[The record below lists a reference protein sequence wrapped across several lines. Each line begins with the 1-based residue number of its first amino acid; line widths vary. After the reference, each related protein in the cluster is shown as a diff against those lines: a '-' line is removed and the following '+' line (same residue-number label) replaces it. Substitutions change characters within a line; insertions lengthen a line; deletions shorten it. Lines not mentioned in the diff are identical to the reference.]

1 MPGLEVAGGM
11 KLVFVHERYQQAGGE
26 DNIFEAE
33 SALMESH
40 GHEVIR
46 YTDDNERIAGMRA
59 STVAAGTIWS
69 RQANRDLRRLFR
81 KHRPAVVHFHNTFPL
96 ISPSAYYAARAEGVA
111 VVQTIHNYRL
121 VCPAATLYRGE
132 RPCTDCVGRAFAAP
146 SVVHG
151 CYRGSR
157 SGSLVVAGMLTTHR
171 LMRTWKRLVHVY
183 VAPSEF
189 ARQKLIAGGLPGDRI
204 VIKPNFINPDPGAG
218 GHSGDFLLFTGR
230 LAPEKG
236 VRTMLRAWELLDGS
250 IPLKI
255 AGDGPLRALVSD
267 GSVGSRAIEWL
278 GHRTKDEVVRLMQDA
293 RALIVPSE
301 WYEGF
306 PMVIAEAFAT
316 GLPVIASD
324 IGGLGELARN
334 SAGGITFRPGDEEDL
349 AATVR
354 RAWSAPEE
362 LRTIG
367 AAARRDYEE
376 RWTIERS
383 YQMHLDI
390 YRRAELVRGRA
401 G

>member
-1 MPGLEVAGGM
+1 M
-11 KLVFVHERYQQAGGE
+11 KLVFVHERYQHAGGE
-26 DNIFEAE
+26 DNIFVAE
-33 SALMESH
+33 SALMESY

-46 YTDDNERIAGMRA
+46 YTDDNERIARMH
-59 STVAAGTIWS
+59 TWNVAARTIWS

-81 KHRPAVVHFHNTFPL
+81 RHRPAVVHFHNTFPL

-121 VCPAATLYRGE
+121 VCPAATLYRDE
-132 RPCTDCVGRAFAAP
+132 RPCTDCVGRAFAGP

-171 LMRTWKRLVHVY
+171 LLRTWNRLVHVY
-183 VAPSEF
+183 IAPSEF
-189 ARQKLIAGGLPGDRI
+189 ARQKLIDGGLPGDRI

-218 GHSGDFLLFTGR
+218 DHGGDFFLFTGR

-236 VRTMLRAWELLDGS
+236 VRTMLRAWERLDGS

-267 GSVGSRAIEWL
+267 ASGGSRAIEWL

-349 AATVR
+349 AAAVR
-354 RAWSAPEE
+354 RAWSAPQE

-376 RWTIERS
+376 RWTLERS